1 MASHGK
7 NNNKNIL
14 FKEGSNPLFPK
25 SNKFP
30 NPLNYYSAV
39 KLNVK
44 LNLKNNNKK
53 LSSNYI
59 NTNINNKKI
68 KENSA
73 VKNYKEINKTY
84 SSASREKEENPIVK
98 LNNIKLS
105 KINPLNFSPII
116 NDSEIIEKYKNNNSH
131 KRSYLSA
138 TKEKNKTNINLESNS
153 LRNYKNNLNII
164 SPNCRNSKMINFNN
178 NTYSLRKTNDNKN
191 IIEINNSNNNS
202 YFSNIIINNNSSGNI
217 KSNSKLSNQKN
228 SSNYNYLKTEKND
241 RDIGT
246 PKDSDLKLIF
256 NNKNIFGKKFDDP
269 PIILKKKDSSSLPLA
284 NTKLGNN
291 LKFSNDK
298 NIFNGEYK
306 LHLKRSK
313 KNISNEN
320 NIINMNFNNYINAK
334 DDEELI
340 LEKRNQKKKNKIDGP
355 EDLHFYYI
363 QVIQE
368 GKKNESR
375 FEKD

>member
-1 MASHGK
+1 MASQGK
-7 NNNKNIL
+7 NKHIL

-39 KLNVK
+39 KLNIK

-59 NTNINNKKI
+59 NTNLNNKKI

-73 VKNYKEINKTY
+73 FKNYKEINKTY
-84 SSASREKEENPIVK
+84 SSTSKSKEDNQIVK

-105 KINPLNFSPII
+105 KIKHLNFSPYI
-116 NDSEIIEKYKNNNSH
+116 NDSEFSEKYKNNNTH
-131 KRSYLSA
+131 KKSYLSS
-138 TKEKNKTNINLESNS
+138 TKEKNKTNIDLESNS
-153 LRNYKNNLNII
+153 LRNYNNNLNII
-164 SPNCRNSKMINFNN
+164 SPNFRNSKIINFNN
-178 NTYSLRKTNDNKN
+178 NIYSLRKTNDNKN

-202 YFSNIIINNNSSGNI
+202 YFNNIIINNNSSGNI
-217 KSNSKLSNQKN
+217 KENSNFSNKKN
-228 SSNYNYLKTEKND
+228 TSNYNYLKTEKND
-241 RDIGT
+241 KDIRT
-246 PKDSDLKLIF
+246 LKDSNLKLIF
-256 NNKNIFGKKFDDP
+256 NNRNIFGKKLDDP

-284 NTKLGNN
+284 NIKPGNN

-306 LHLKRSK
+306 LHLKNSK
-313 KNISNEN
+313 KNISNE
-320 NIINMNFNNYINAK
+320 NIINMNFNNYINTK
-334 DDEELI
+334 GDEEII
-340 LEKRNQKKKNKIDGP
+340 LEKRKQKTKNKINSP

-368 GKKNESR
+368 GKKNESK

>member
-7 NNNKNIL
+7 SNNKNIL

-39 KLNVK
+39 KLNIK

-53 LSSNYI
+53 LSTNYI
-59 NTNINNKKI
+59 NTNLNNKNL

-73 VKNYKEINKTY
+73 VKNFKEINKTY
-84 SSASREKEENPIVK
+84 SSAIRSKEENPIEK

-105 KINPLNFSPII
+105 KIKPLNFSPNI
-116 NDSEIIEKYKNNNSH
+116 NDSEIIDKYRKNNKSH
-131 KRSYLSA
+131 KKSYLSA
-138 TKEKNKTNINLESNS
+138 TKEKNKTNINLE
-153 LRNYKNNLNII
+153 NNLNII
-164 SPNCRNSKMINFNN
+164 SPNFRNSKFINFND
-178 NTYSLRKTNDNKN
+178 NTYSLRKINNNKN

-202 YFSNIIINNNSSGNI
+202 YYSKIIINNNSSGNI
-217 KSNSKLSNQKN
+217 KTNSNLSNQKN
-228 SSNYNYLKTEKND
+228 TSNYNYLKTEKND
-241 RDIGT
+241 RDIIT
-246 PKDSDLKLIF
+246 PKDSNLKLIF
-256 NNKNIFGKKFDDP
+256 NNKNIFGKKLDEP
-269 PIILKKKDSSSLPLA
+269 PIILKKKESSSLPLS
-284 NTKLGNN
+284 NSKPGNKLQ
-291 LKFSNDK
+291 FSNDK

-306 LHLKRSK
+306 LHLKSSK

-320 NIINMNFNNYINAK
+320 NFINMNFNNYINEK
-334 DDEELI
+334 EDEGLF
-340 LEKRNQKKKNKIDGP
+340 LEKRNLKKKNKIDGP

-368 GKKNESR
+368 GKKNESK